1 MKRIVCEFSQPLVAL
16 FFQVR
21 EVFGSFSP
29 SVLYLLVFK
38 NRGERIRK
46 KSLFLKVLMSSRSR
60 TDFV

>member
-16 FFQVR
+16 FFQIR

-46 KSLFLKVLMSSRSR
+46 KKSVFEGPYVVQK
-60 TDFV
+60 

>member
-1 MKRIVCEFSQPLVAL
+1 MKRIVHEFSRPLVAL

-38 NRGERIRK
+38 NRGKKFRK
-46 KSLFLKVLMSSRSR
+46 KKSVFEGPYVVQK
-60 TDFV
+60 